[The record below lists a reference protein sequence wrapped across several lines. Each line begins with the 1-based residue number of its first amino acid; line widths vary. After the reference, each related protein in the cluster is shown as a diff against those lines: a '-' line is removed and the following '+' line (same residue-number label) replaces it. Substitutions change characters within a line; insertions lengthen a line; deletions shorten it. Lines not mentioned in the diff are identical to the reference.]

1 MKRLRI
7 LVIVSFILLIGWIIS
22 YLSFFYSE
30 LEPLWW
36 VLMILGF
43 VNYFMTVYYSGVMEV
58 GRWKTIVLSVTG
70 IVCVFPPLLFTYLVF
85 VVPIYFILSI
95 ELIYRTRKSLS

>member
-7 LVIVSFILLIGWIIS
+7 LVIVSFILQMGWITG
-22 YLSFFYSE
+22 YLFFFYSE
-30 LEPLWW
+30 LERLGL
-36 VLMILGF
+36 VLFILGF

>member
-70 IVCVFPPLLFTYLVF
+70 IVCVFPPFLFSYLVF
-85 VVPIYFILSI
+85 FVPFYILFSV

>member
-36 VLMILGF
+36 VLIILGF

-85 VVPIYFILSI
+85 VIPIYFILSI

>member
-1 MKRLRI
+1 MRI
-7 LVIVSFILLIGWIIS
+7 LVIVSFILQMGWRTV
-22 YLSFFYSE
+22 YWFFFYSE

-58 GRWKTIVLSVTG
+58 GRWKTVVLSVTG
-70 IVCVFPPLLFTYLVF
+70 IVCVFPPLLFTYFVF
-85 VVPIYFILSI
+85 FVPFYILFSV

>member
-1 MKRLRI
+1 MRI
-7 LVIVSFILLIGWIIS
+7 LVIVSFILQMGWRTV
-22 YLSFFYSE
+22 YWFFFYSE

-43 VNYFMTVYYSGVMEV
+43 VNYFMTVYYSGVTEV

-70 IVCVFPPLLFTYLVF
+70 IVCVFPPLLFTYFVF
-85 VVPIYFILSI
+85 FVPFYILFSV

>member
-43 VNYFMTVYYSGVMEV
+43 VNYFMTVYYSGVTEV

-70 IVCVFPPLLFTYLVF
+70 IVCVFPPLLFTYFVF
-85 VVPIYFILSI
+85 FVPFYILFSV
-95 ELIYRTRKSLS
+95 ELIYRTGKSLS